1 MLWADMPPAF
11 EKVKSDSNLLVY
23 VVAGIGAIVALW
35 VLLKIAKGKKRHPD
49 LEKGQREKLGDY
61 PPPPPAGNRELLV
74 NSVPARLRLVVL
86 APTGS
91 QNANF
96 TADEAG
102 EILDDVL
109 KGLGSFL
116 KADKP
121 RVKIWPAQLT
131 IPGFAPSFHR
141 LVLTP
146 DAGAKSS
153 PWIKLAGPARVGK
166 KTFLVGLALLADEE
180 TKLGEVHMDTT
191 DWQEMLQI
199 G

>member
-1 MLWADMPPAF
+1 MLWAQVKDVV
-11 EKVKSDSNLLVY
+11 EKVKGDTSWLIYIAVGVGGLF
-23 VVAGIGAIVALW
+23 ALF
-35 VLLKIAKGKKRHPD
+35 VLFKIAKGKKKIPD

-61 PPPPPAGNRELLV
+61 PPPPPSSGNDLLV
-74 NSVPARLRLVVL
+74 NSIPSRLRLVVI

-96 TADEAG
+96 SADDAAD
-102 EILDDVL
+102 ILDDVL
-109 KGLGSFL
+109 RGLGDYL
-116 KADKP
+116 QADKP
-121 RVKIWPAQLT
+121 RVKIWPAQLS

-141 LVLTP
+141 LAITP
-146 DAGAKSS
+146 DAGAKAS

-166 KTFLVGLALLADEE
+166 KTYLIGLALLADEP
-180 TKLGEVHMDTT
+180 TKLGEVHMDPT